1 MNNQIHLRT
10 VSIVAAFL
18 AIAMAVLGLGMTALP
33 ANAAT
38 LPDAEITLTTES
50 VVSSQWDQV
59 DLSCEWSVPDH
70 SQPGDTFSV
79 QLPPQLRWFGK
90 ASFDL
95 DNSNGDTVA
104 TAVANDAGLVVFTL
118 SDFVKT
124 HPLNVGGTCSFSTQY
139 SQVPTVGDTEELTFT
154 VGSSVVRVPVAVEP
168 CQKDCGPEAPTA
180 AGKSMSWVDPAQ
192 TELRSVFTMPA
203 MTADT
208 NDVVVTDTPAA
219 GMDIDCARVTPR
231 IGQVVGSDGGIV
243 EPYDND
249 QYPAA
254 IDCSPEKATVTWTGL
269 PEGEHVE
276 LFVVTRVTDPSL
288 AVYENTG
295 TVTIAGTESPVVA
308 QLRRTEAG
316 GTGHGTAV
324 PTPTPTATTAT
335 PTPSA
340 TPTPAPSATTATP
353 TPTAT
358 TATPTT
364 APAVTSTPV
373 ASTSSPILVVPTE
386 QPSEPAETEGPDQ
399 LASTGAQGT
408 AFIFVAAA
416 LLAVGSLLAFA
427 SARRK
432 GRRAN

>member
-59 DLSCEWSVPDH
+59 DLNCEWSVPDH

-243 EPYDND
+243 QPYDND

-254 IDCSPEKATVTWTGL
+254 IDCSP
-269 PEGEHVE
+269 
-276 LFVVTRVTDPSL
+276 
-288 AVYENTG
+288 
-295 TVTIAGTESPVVA
+295 
-308 QLRRTEAG
+308 
-316 GTGHGTAV
+316 
-324 PTPTPTATTAT
+324 
-335 PTPSA
+335 
-340 TPTPAPSATTATP
+340 
-353 TPTAT
+353 
-358 TATPTT
+358 
-364 APAVTSTPV
+364 
-373 ASTSSPILVVPTE
+373 
-386 QPSEPAETEGPDQ
+386 
-399 LASTGAQGT
+399 
-408 AFIFVAAA
+408 
-416 LLAVGSLLAFA
+416 
-427 SARRK
+427 RK
-432 GRRAN
+432 PQ